1 VVSKQHL
8 QFYIYQEQKSKN
20 LNNKIINAKKKR
32 KKKKKERNKKEEEE
46 EEKEGRHVTNTTFCR
61 NPIMKDNGKI
71 R

>member
-8 QFYIYQEQKSKN
+8 QFYIYQEQKRKN
-20 LNNKIINAKKKR
+20 LNNKIINAKKK
-32 KKKKKERNKKEEEE
+32 KKKKKKHRKKKEEQ

-61 NPIMKDNGKI
+61 NRIMKDNGKI